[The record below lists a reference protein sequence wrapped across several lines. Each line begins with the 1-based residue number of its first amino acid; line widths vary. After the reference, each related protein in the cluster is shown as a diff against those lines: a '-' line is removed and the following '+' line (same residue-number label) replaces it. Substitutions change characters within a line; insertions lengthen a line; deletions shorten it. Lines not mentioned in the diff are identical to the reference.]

1 MRGRITARMRL
12 ALQQKQGLAGSTT
25 SNPANN
31 DLLTQLESGLT

>member
-1 MRGRITARMRL
+1 MRP
-12 ALQQKQGLAGSTT
+12 ALQRKHGLAGSTM